1 MFPICLKW
9 VDDIYGKLES
19 VVDDIISKDQD
30 SSKYVEGLK
39 NVGTNVK
46 QFYSTADP
54 LKYVEEQLQTVGTK
68 VEQLYSNV
76 VPSSVDTMLS
86 AVNTIFPG
94 EDPDAT
100 ACKKSELKDNQADS
114 DDSMTGPVVFKSEL
128 KDHQVDNDD
137 SKTELLPSAEMVEE
151 VVSAGKFENSN
162 LNLVDI
168 ITQKDKFF
176 DEESSPI
183 YDQPCNDEGPNATVC
198 SPGSDVSSTKVEL
211 QENFNG
217 HDKNTQ
223 SPKRVQLDESCVVID
238 KNDWFTPQVAAGNDP
253 PKIKLP
259 SPSTSRLR
267 VIQRLQ
273 QIKSKTKSK
282 SSKVSSIQKEQA
294 LALPNSSS
302 NNDTWESE
310 WEII

>member
-9 VDDIYGKLES
+9 VDDIYDKLES
-19 VVDDIISKDQD
+19 VVDDIISK
-30 SSKYVEGLK
+30 
-39 NVGTNVK
+39 
-46 QFYSTADP
+46 DP

-86 AVNTIFPG
+86 AVNNIFPG
-94 EDPDAT
+94 QDSDAT

-114 DDSMTGPVVFKSEL
+114 DDSMTEPVVFKSEL

-168 ITQKDKFF
+168 ITQKDNFF

-183 YDQPCNDEGPNATVC
+183 YDQPCKDEGPKATVC
-198 SPGSDVSSTKVEL
+198 SPGSDVSSTEVEL
-211 QENFNG
+211 QEKING

-223 SPKRVQLDESCVVID
+223 SPKKVQLDESCVVID
-238 KNDWFTPQVAAGNDP
+238 KNDWFTPQVAADNDP

-259 SPSTSRLR
+259 SSSTSRLR

-282 SSKVSSIQKEQA
+282 SSKVSSIKKEQA